1 VLQLAAQGSLDG
13 SQVLPSVD
21 LCCNMDGEKFAN
33 YAKKY
38 LGGEQGGGSG
48 ASATPGSGAEGFD
61 RVRPVRWGGICARD
75 IAERFE
81 DMGLREELLRALQA
95 HDFDTPTAME
105 SRCIKPMIRRQD
117 VVVRGG
123 CGRGRTTTIAVAILQ
138 HLDLAL
144 AECQAIVL
152 TPSDLSAS
160 RVGRT
165 IEALGETTTARCHCA
180 TADRQHVEGAE
191 GAHIIAGTPRLVLA
205 MIECGALSVGH
216 VETLVMQAFDEAVSA
231 GFSDETDEVIRR
243 CGRATLGKP
252 TKSAGKSMARPEQNL
267 STASPVDLAGE
278 GPSLDPPPAL
288 VLAEEL
294 GPAKASAVQAG
305 LSGTGTQDIEEA
317 GHLVRRL
324 S

>member
-1 VLQLAAQGSLDG
+1 
-13 SQVLPSVD
+13 
-21 LCCNMDGEKFAN
+21 
-33 YAKKY
+33 
-38 LGGEQGGGSG
+38 
-48 ASATPGSGAEGFD
+48 
-61 RVRPVRWGGICARD
+61 
-75 IAERFE
+75 
-81 DMGLREELLRALQA
+81 
-95 HDFDTPTAME
+95 ME

-305 LSGTGTQDIEEA
+305 LSSTGTQDVEEA
-317 GHLVRRL
+317 GHLVFGVCPKLIVL
-324 S
+324 SADWHYDLNQPSKAVRHLVSRYMPDPIYVMTETIPDPMEGATQFFVNCEREDWKFDTLCDLLETINPTQAANSGAAPLAF